1 MFTRKHY
8 LLAMGNNYGSNF
20 LGNLTTV
27 WINTDTTNVDPNART
42 FVQVENL
49 SAFPSFSES
58 TTISTVETYDSTYTS
73 KVAGDSSYGD
83 MTIQVNYVPGE
94 NAVLDSAVD
103 SQQLVQVKVEMLD
116 EGSND
121 TTVNY
126 VLYNGYLSSVSD
138 TSDMDQVV
146 TRSYVFTPEN
156 QVSAGILDES
166 VVELYRGD
174 WGVGSN
180 GNEFPSYQG
189 RDGNSFVK
197 IAAANAPTGVDMLG
211 ITNLDGSNG
220 TQLVMSKTGTPVL
233 NIRNF
238 STASNGAWYKVY
250 TSADKPTLTELG
262 AAAATDLS
270 NYVPITRTVNG
281 KALTANITLVAA
293 DISDVYSKTYIDSNV
308 VPKVF
313 QLNGHALSGTALNLV
328 AADILDVYSQTQ
340 VNNTFVAK
348 TVTVNGLPL
357 SSNITLTA
365 SQLTDMAS
373 LAFSNST
380 YVPKTFLI
388 NNKPLSG
395 TNIQLVAADI
405 SDVYSRTESNGL
417 FALRITTING
427 YALNGN
433 VTLNYNDVGTYS
445 KAQIDAK
452 DAALQAKIDTKV
464 TITQDLLTINNVED
478 TLELDMSDGKR
489 VFKATLTAAVTQLSV
504 INASGSNLN
513 SQTITM
519 CLTQGTGANKV
530 SWPSNVIWSYGR
542 EPVLTFTQNSIDVIQ
557 FLTVDGGSTWYGSLL
572 MADLKE

>member
-1 MFTRKHY
+1 MAQT
-8 LLAMGNNYGSNF
+8 F

-58 TTISTVETYDSTYTS
+58 TSVSTVETYDSTYTS

-220 TQLVMSKTGTPVL
+220 TQLVMNKTGTPVL

-293 DISDVYSKTYIDSNV
+293 DISDVYSKTYIDSNI

-340 VNNTFVAK
+340 VNNTFVAN

-365 SQLTDMAS
+365 TQLTDMAS

-427 YALNGN
+427 YALNSN

-452 DAALQAKIDTKV
+452 DAALQANIDTKV

-519 CLTQGTGANKV
+519 CLTQGTGANKI
-530 SWPSNVIWSYGR
+530 SWPSNIIWSYGR

-572 MADLKE
+572 MADLQE

>member
-1 MFTRKHY
+1 MAQT
-8 LLAMGNNYGSNF
+8 F

-58 TTISTVETYDSTYTS
+58 TSVSTVETYNSTYTS

-220 TQLVMSKTGTPVL
+220 TQLVMNKTGTPVL

-293 DISDVYSKTYIDSNV
+293 DISDVYSKTYIDSNI

-365 SQLTDMAS
+365 TQLTDMAS

-427 YALNGN
+427 YALNSN

-452 DAALQAKIDTKV
+452 DAALQANIDTKV

-519 CLTQGTGANKV
+519 CLTQGTGANKI

-572 MADLKE
+572 MADLQE

>member
-1 MFTRKHY
+1 MAQT
-8 LLAMGNNYGSNF
+8 F

-58 TTISTVETYDSTYTS
+58 TSVSTVETYDSTYTS

-94 NAVLDSAVD
+94 NTVLDSAVD

-220 TQLVMSKTGTPVL
+220 TQLVMNKTGTPVL

-293 DISDVYSKTYIDSNV
+293 DISDVYSKTYIDSNI

-365 SQLTDMAS
+365 TQLTDMAS
-373 LAFSNST
+373 LTFSNST

-427 YALNGN
+427 YALNSN

-452 DAALQAKIDTKV
+452 DAALQANIDTKV

-489 VFKATLTAAVTQLSV
+489 VFKATLNAAVTQLSV

-519 CLTQGTGANKV
+519 CLTQGTGANKI
-530 SWPSNVIWSYGR
+530 SWPSNIIWSYGR

-572 MADLKE
+572 MADLQE

>member
-1 MFTRKHY
+1 MAQT
-8 LLAMGNNYGSNF
+8 F

-58 TTISTVETYDSTYTS
+58 TSVSTVETYNSTYTS

-83 MTIQVNYVPGE
+83 MTISVNYIPGE
-94 NAVLDSAVD
+94 NVVLDSVVD

-146 TRSYVFTPEN
+146 TRSYVFTPES

-233 NIRNF
+233 NFRNF

-365 SQLTDMAS
+365 AQLTDMAS
-373 LAFSNST
+373 LAYSNST

-427 YALNGN
+427 YALNSN

-445 KAQIDAK
+445 KSQIDAK
-452 DAALQAKIDTKV
+452 DAALQANIDTKV

-489 VFKATLTAAVTQLSV
+489 VFKAILTAPLTQLSV

-519 CLTQGTGANKV
+519 CLTQGTGANKI

-542 EPVLTFTQNSIDVIQ
+542 EPVLTFTKDSIDVIQ

-572 MADLKE
+572 MADLQE

>member
-1 MFTRKHY
+1 MAQT
-8 LLAMGNNYGSNF
+8 F

-58 TTISTVETYDSTYTS
+58 TSVSTVETYDSTYTS

-83 MTIQVNYVPGE
+83 MTIQVNYIPGE
-94 NAVLDSAVD
+94 NAVLDSVVD

-146 TRSYVFTPEN
+146 TRSYVFTPES

-233 NIRNF
+233 NFRNF

-293 DISDVYSKTYIDSNV
+293 DFSDVYSKTYIDSNV

-365 SQLTDMAS
+365 AQLTDMAS
-373 LAFSNST
+373 LAYSNST

-427 YALNGN
+427 YALNSN

-452 DAALQAKIDTKV
+452 DAALQANIDTKV

-489 VFKATLTAAVTQLSV
+489 VFKATLTAPVTQLSV

-519 CLTQGTGANKV
+519 LLTQGTGANKI
-530 SWPSNVIWSYGR
+530 SWPSNVKWSYGR
-542 EPVLTFTQNSIDVIQ
+542 EPVLTFTKDSIDVIQ
-557 FLTVDGGSTWYGSLL
+557 FLSIDGGSTWYGSLL
-572 MADLKE
+572 MADLQE

>member
-1 MFTRKHY
+1 MAQT
-8 LLAMGNNYGSNF
+8 F

-58 TTISTVETYDSTYTS
+58 TSVSTVETYDSTFTS

-83 MTIQVNYVPGE
+83 MTIEVNYVPGE
-94 NAVLDSAVD
+94 NAVLDSVVD

-220 TQLVMSKTGTPVL
+220 TQLVMNKTGTPVL

-238 STASNGAWYKVY
+238 STASNGAWYKIY

-365 SQLTDMAS
+365 AQLTDMAS

-405 SDVYSRTESNGL
+405 SDVYSRAESNGL

-427 YALNGN
+427 YALNSN

-452 DAALQAKIDTKV
+452 DAALQANIDTKV

-519 CLTQGTGANKV
+519 CLTQGTGANKI

>member
-1 MFTRKHY
+1 MAQT
-8 LLAMGNNYGSNF
+8 F

-58 TTISTVETYDSTYTS
+58 TSVSTVETYDSTYTS

-220 TQLVMSKTGTPVL
+220 TQLVMNKTGTPVL

-293 DISDVYSKTYIDSNV
+293 DISDVYSKTYIDSNI

-365 SQLTDMAS
+365 TQLTDMAS

-405 SDVYSRTESNGL
+405 SDVYSRTESNVL

-427 YALNGN
+427 YALNSN

-452 DAALQAKIDTKV
+452 DAALQANIDTKV

-504 INASGSNLN
+504 INGSGSNLN

-519 CLTQGTGANKV
+519 CLTQGTGANKI

-572 MADLKE
+572 MADLQE

>member
-1 MFTRKHY
+1 MAQT
-8 LLAMGNNYGSNF
+8 F

-27 WINTDTTNVDPNART
+27 WINIDTTNVDPNART
-42 FVQVENL
+42 FVQVVNL

-146 TRSYVFTPEN
+146 TRSYVFTPES

-197 IAAANAPTGVDMLG
+197 IAATNAPTGVDMLG

-220 TQLVMSKTGTPVL
+220 TQLVMNKTGTPVL

-281 KALTANITLVAA
+281 KALTANISLVAA

-365 SQLTDMAS
+365 TQLTDMAS

-427 YALNGN
+427 YALNSN

-452 DAALQAKIDTKV
+452 NAALQANIDTKV

-519 CLTQGTGANKV
+519 CLTQGTGANKI

-572 MADLKE
+572 MADLQE

>member
-1 MFTRKHY
+1 MAQT
-8 LLAMGNNYGSNF
+8 F

-58 TTISTVETYDSTYTS
+58 TSVSTVETYDSTYTS

-83 MTIQVNYVPGE
+83 MTIEVNYVPGE
-94 NAVLDSAVD
+94 NAVLDSVVD

-146 TRSYVFTPEN
+146 TRSYVFTPES

-211 ITNLDGSNG
+211 ISNLDGSNG
-220 TQLVMSKTGTPVL
+220 TQLVMNKAGTPVM

-357 SSNITLTA
+357 NSNITLTA
-365 SQLTDMAS
+365 AQLTDMAS

-427 YALNGN
+427 YALNSN

-452 DAALQAKIDTKV
+452 DTALQANIDTKV

-489 VFKATLTAAVTQLSV
+489 VFKATLTAALTQLSV

-519 CLTQGTGANKV
+519 CLTQGTGANKI

-572 MADLKE
+572 MADLRE

>member
-1 MFTRKHY
+1 MAQT
-8 LLAMGNNYGSNF
+8 F

-58 TTISTVETYDSTYTS
+58 TSVSTVETYDSTYTS

-83 MTIQVNYVPGE
+83 MTIEVNYVPGE

-220 TQLVMSKTGTPVL
+220 TQLVMNKAGTPVL

-238 STASNGAWYKVY
+238 SSASNGAWYKVY

-270 NYVPITRTVNG
+270 NYVPIIRTVNG

-365 SQLTDMAS
+365 AQLTDMAS

-427 YALNGN
+427 YALNSN

-452 DAALQAKIDTKV
+452 DAALQANIDTKV
-464 TITQDLLTINNVED
+464 TITQDLLTINNLED

-519 CLTQGTGANKV
+519 CLTQGTGANKI

-572 MADLKE
+572 MADLQE

>member
-1 MFTRKHY
+1 MAQT
-8 LLAMGNNYGSNF
+8 F

-27 WINTDTTNVDPNART
+27 WINIDTTNVDPNART

-126 VLYNGYLSSVSD
+126 VLCNGYLSSVSD

-146 TRSYVFTPEN
+146 TRSYVFTPES

-197 IAAANAPTGVDMLG
+197 IAATNAPTGVDMLG

-220 TQLVMSKTGTPVL
+220 TQLVMNKTGTPVL

-293 DISDVYSKTYIDSNV
+293 DISDVYSKTYIDSNI

-365 SQLTDMAS
+365 TQLTDMAS

-427 YALNGN
+427 YALNSN

-452 DAALQAKIDTKV
+452 DAALQANIDTKV

-504 INASGSNLN
+504 INGSGSNLN

-519 CLTQGTGANKV
+519 CLTQGTGANKI

-557 FLTVDGGSTWYGSLL
+557 FLTVDGGNTWYGSLL
-572 MADLKE
+572 MADLQE

>member
-1 MFTRKHY
+1 MAQT
-8 LLAMGNNYGSNF
+8 F

-58 TTISTVETYDSTYTS
+58 TSVSTVETYDSTYTS

-103 SQQLVQVKVEMLD
+103 SQRLVQVKVEMLD

-220 TQLVMSKTGTPVL
+220 TQLVMNKAGTPVL

-238 STASNGAWYKVY
+238 SSASNGAWYKVY

-340 VNNTFVAK
+340 VNNTFVTK

-357 SSNITLTA
+357 SGNITLTA
-365 SQLTDMAS
+365 AQLTDMTS
-373 LAFSNST
+373 LAYSNST

-427 YALNGN
+427 YALNSN

-445 KAQIDAK
+445 KSQIDAK
-452 DAALQAKIDTKV
+452 DAALQANIDTKV

-489 VFKATLTAAVTQLSV
+489 VFKAILTAPLTQLSV

-519 CLTQGTGANKV
+519 CLTQGTGANKI

-542 EPVLTFTQNSIDVIQ
+542 EPVLTFTKDSIDVIQ

-572 MADLKE
+572 MADLQG

>member
-1 MFTRKHY
+1 MAQT
-8 LLAMGNNYGSNF
+8 F

-58 TTISTVETYDSTYTS
+58 TSVSTVETYDSTYTS

-83 MTIQVNYVPGE
+83 MSIQVNYVPGE

-220 TQLVMSKTGTPVL
+220 TQLVMNKTGTPVL

-293 DISDVYSKTYIDSNV
+293 DISDVYSKTYIDSNI

-365 SQLTDMAS
+365 TQLTDMAS

-427 YALNGN
+427 YALNSN

-452 DAALQAKIDTKV
+452 DAALQANIDTKV

-504 INASGSNLN
+504 INGSGSNLN

-519 CLTQGTGANKV
+519 CLTQGTGANKI

-572 MADLKE
+572 MADLQE

>member
-1 MFTRKHY
+1 MAQT
-8 LLAMGNNYGSNF
+8 F

-42 FVQVENL
+42 FIQVENL

-58 TTISTVETYDSTYTS
+58 TTISTVETYDSTFTS

-83 MTIQVNYVPGE
+83 MTIEVNYVPGE
-94 NAVLDSAVD
+94 NTVLDSVVD

-116 EGSND
+116 EGTND
-121 TTVNY
+121 TSVNY
-126 VLYNGYLSSVSD
+126 VMYNGYLSSVSD

-146 TRSYVFTPEN
+146 TRSYVFSPET
-156 QVSAGILDES
+156 QLSAGILDES
-166 VVELYRGD
+166 VVPLNRGD

-233 NIRNF
+233 NFRNF

-357 SSNITLTA
+357 SSNIKLTA
-365 SQLTDMAS
+365 EQLTDMAS
-373 LAFSNST
+373 LAYSNST

-427 YALNGN
+427 YALNSN

-452 DAALQAKIDTKV
+452 DAALQANIDTKV

-489 VFKATLTAAVTQLSV
+489 VFKATLTAPVTQLSV

-519 CLTQGTGANKV
+519 LLTQGTGANKI
-530 SWPSNVIWSYGR
+530 SWPSNVKWSYGR
-542 EPVLTFTQNSIDVIQ
+542 EPVLTFTKDSIDVIQ
-557 FLTVDGGSTWYGSLL
+557 FLSIDGGSTWYGSLL
-572 MADLKE
+572 MAALQE

>member
-1 MFTRKHY
+1 MAQT
-8 LLAMGNNYGSNF
+8 F

-27 WINTDTTNVDPNART
+27 WINIDTTNVDPNART

-146 TRSYVFTPEN
+146 TRSYVFTPES

-197 IAAANAPTGVDMLG
+197 IAATNAPTGVDMLG

-220 TQLVMSKTGTPVL
+220 TQLVMNKTGTPVL

-365 SQLTDMAS
+365 TQLTDMAS

-427 YALNGN
+427 YALNSN

-452 DAALQAKIDTKV
+452 DAALQANIDTKV

-519 CLTQGTGANKV
+519 CLTQGTGANKI

-572 MADLKE
+572 MADLQE

>member
-1 MFTRKHY
+1 MAQT
-8 LLAMGNNYGSNF
+8 F

-58 TTISTVETYDSTYTS
+58 TSVSTVETYDSTYTS
-73 KVAGDSSYGD
+73 KVAGDTSYGD
-83 MTIQVNYVPGE
+83 MTISVNYIPGE
-94 NAVLDSAVD
+94 NAVLDSVVD

-138 TSDMDQVV
+138 TSDMDHVV
-146 TRSYVFTPEN
+146 TRSYVFTPES

-233 NIRNF
+233 NFRNF

-313 QLNGHALSGTALNLV
+313 QLNGHAFSGTALNLV

-365 SQLTDMAS
+365 AQLTDMAS
-373 LAFSNST
+373 LAYSNST

-427 YALNGN
+427 YALNSN

-452 DAALQAKIDTKV
+452 DAALQANIDTKV

-489 VFKATLTAAVTQLSV
+489 VFKATLTAPVTQLSV

-519 CLTQGTGANKV
+519 LLTQGTGANKI
-530 SWPSNVIWSYGR
+530 SWPSNVKWSYGR
-542 EPVLTFTQNSIDVIQ
+542 EPVLTFTKDSIDVIQ
-557 FLTVDGGSTWYGSLL
+557 FLSIDGGSTWYGSLL
-572 MADLKE
+572 MADLQE

>member
-1 MFTRKHY
+1 MAQT
-8 LLAMGNNYGSNF
+8 F

-58 TTISTVETYDSTYTS
+58 TSVLTVETYDSTYTS

-83 MTIQVNYVPGE
+83 MTISVNYIPGE
-94 NAVLDSAVD
+94 NAVLDSVVD

-146 TRSYVFTPEN
+146 TRSYVFTPES

-233 NIRNF
+233 NFRNF

-340 VNNTFVAK
+340 VNNNFVAK

-365 SQLTDMAS
+365 AQLTDMAS
-373 LAFSNST
+373 LAYSNST

-427 YALNGN
+427 YTLNSN

-452 DAALQAKIDTKV
+452 DAALQANIDTKV

-489 VFKATLTAAVTQLSV
+489 VFKATLTAPVTQLSV

-519 CLTQGTGANKV
+519 LLTQGTGANKI
-530 SWPSNVIWSYGR
+530 SWPSNVKWSYGR
-542 EPVLTFTQNSIDVIQ
+542 EPVLTFTKDSIDVIQ
-557 FLTVDGGSTWYGSLL
+557 FLSIDGGSTWYGSLL
-572 MADLKE
+572 MADLQE

>member
-1 MFTRKHY
+1 MAQT
-8 LLAMGNNYGSNF
+8 F

-58 TTISTVETYDSTYTS
+58 TSVSTVETYDSTYTS

-197 IAAANAPTGVDMLG
+197 IAAANAPTGFDMLG

-220 TQLVMSKTGTPVL
+220 TQLVMNKTGTPVL

-293 DISDVYSKTYIDSNV
+293 DISDVYSKTYIDSNI

-365 SQLTDMAS
+365 TQLTDMAS

-427 YALNGN
+427 YALNSN

-452 DAALQAKIDTKV
+452 DAALQANIDTKV

-504 INASGSNLN
+504 INGSGSNLN

-519 CLTQGTGANKV
+519 CLTQGTGANKI

-572 MADLKE
+572 MADLQE

>member
-1 MFTRKHY
+1 MAQT
-8 LLAMGNNYGSNF
+8 F

-58 TTISTVETYDSTYTS
+58 TSVSTVETYDSTYTS

-94 NAVLDSAVD
+94 NTVLDSAVD

-220 TQLVMSKTGTPVL
+220 TQLVMNKTGTPVL

-293 DISDVYSKTYIDSNV
+293 DISDVYSKTYIDSNI

-365 SQLTDMAS
+365 TQLTDMAS

-427 YALNGN
+427 YALNSN

-452 DAALQAKIDTKV
+452 DAALQANIDTKV

-519 CLTQGTGANKV
+519 CLTQGTGANKI
-530 SWPSNVIWSYGR
+530 SWPSNIIWSYGR

-572 MADLKE
+572 MADLQE

>member
-1 MFTRKHY
+1 MAQT
-8 LLAMGNNYGSNF
+8 F

-58 TTISTVETYDSTYTS
+58 TSVSTVETYNSTYTS
-73 KVAGDSSYGD
+73 KVAGDNSYGD

-146 TRSYVFTPEN
+146 TRSYVFTPES

-220 TQLVMSKTGTPVL
+220 TQLVMNKTGTPVL

-365 SQLTDMAS
+365 TQLTDMAS

-427 YALNGN
+427 YALNSN

-452 DAALQAKIDTKV
+452 DAALQANIDTKV

-519 CLTQGTGANKV
+519 CLTQGTGANKI

-572 MADLKE
+572 MADLQE

>member
-1 MFTRKHY
+1 MAQT
-8 LLAMGNNYGSNF
+8 F

-189 RDGNSFVK
+189 SDGNSFVK

-211 ITNLDGSNG
+211 ISNLDGSNG
-220 TQLVMSKTGTPVL
+220 TQLVMNKAGTPVL

-262 AAAATDLS
+262 AAAASDLS

-348 TVTVNGLPL
+348 TVAVNGLPL

-365 SQLTDMAS
+365 AQLTDMAS
-373 LAFSNST
+373 LAHSNST

-427 YALNGN
+427 YALNSN

-452 DAALQAKIDTKV
+452 DAALQANIDTKV

-504 INASGSNLN
+504 INGSGSNLN

-519 CLTQGTGANKV
+519 CLTQGTGANKI

-572 MADLKE
+572 MADLQE

>member
-1 MFTRKHY
+1 MAQT
-8 LLAMGNNYGSNF
+8 F

-58 TTISTVETYDSTYTS
+58 TSVSTVETYDSTYTS

-83 MTIQVNYVPGE
+83 MTISVNYIPGE
-94 NAVLDSAVD
+94 NAVLDSVVD

-233 NIRNF
+233 NFRNF

-365 SQLTDMAS
+365 AQLTDVAS
-373 LAFSNST
+373 LAYSNST

-427 YALNGN
+427 YALNSN

-452 DAALQAKIDTKV
+452 DAALQANIDTKV

-489 VFKATLTAAVTQLSV
+489 VFKATLTAPVTQLSV

-519 CLTQGTGANKV
+519 LLTQGTGANKI
-530 SWPSNVIWSYGR
+530 SWPSNVKWSYGR
-542 EPVLTFTQNSIDVIQ
+542 EPVLTFTKDSIDVIQ
-557 FLTVDGGSTWYGSLL
+557 FLSIDGGSTWYGSLL
-572 MADLKE
+572 MADLQE

>member
-1 MFTRKHY
+1 MAQT
-8 LLAMGNNYGSNF
+8 F

-58 TTISTVETYDSTYTS
+58 TSVSTVETYDSTYTS
-73 KVAGDSSYGD
+73 KVAGDTSYGD
-83 MTIQVNYVPGE
+83 MTISVNYIPGE
-94 NAVLDSAVD
+94 NAVLDSVVD

-138 TSDMDQVV
+138 TSDMDHVV
-146 TRSYVFTPEN
+146 TRSYVFTPES

-220 TQLVMSKTGTPVL
+220 TQLVISKTGTPVL
-233 NIRNF
+233 NFRNF

-313 QLNGHALSGTALNLV
+313 QLNGHAFSGTALNLV

-365 SQLTDMAS
+365 AQLTDMAS
-373 LAFSNST
+373 LAYSNST

-427 YALNGN
+427 YALNSN

-452 DAALQAKIDTKV
+452 DAALQANIDTKV

-489 VFKATLTAAVTQLSV
+489 VFKATLTAPVTQLSV

-519 CLTQGTGANKV
+519 LLTQGTGANKI
-530 SWPSNVIWSYGR
+530 SWPSNVKWSYGR
-542 EPVLTFTQNSIDVIQ
+542 EPVLTFTKDSIDVIQ
-557 FLTVDGGSTWYGSLL
+557 FLSIDGGSTWYGSLL
-572 MADLKE
+572 MADLQE

>member
-1 MFTRKHY
+1 MAQT
-8 LLAMGNNYGSNF
+8 F

-49 SAFPSFSES
+49 SGFPSFSES
-58 TTISTVETYDSTYTS
+58 TSVSTVETYNSTYTS

-83 MTIQVNYVPGE
+83 MTIEVNYVPGE
-94 NAVLDSAVD
+94 NAVLDSVVD

-138 TSDMDQVV
+138 TSGMDEVV
-146 TRSYVFTPEN
+146 TRSYVFTPET
-156 QVSAGILDES
+156 QLSAGILDES

-197 IAAANAPTGVDMLG
+197 IVAANAPTGVDMLG

-238 STASNGAWYKVY
+238 STASNGAWYKIY

-281 KALTANITLVAA
+281 KALTANITLMAA

-357 SSNITLTA
+357 SGNITLTA
-365 SQLTDMAS
+365 AQLTDMAS
-373 LAFSNST
+373 LAYSNST

-427 YALNGN
+427 YALNSN

-452 DAALQAKIDTKV
+452 DAALQANIDTKV

-489 VFKATLTAAVTQLSV
+489 VFKATLTAPVTQLSV

-519 CLTQGTGANKV
+519 LLTQGTGANKI
-530 SWPSNVIWSYGR
+530 SWPSNVKWSYGR
-542 EPVLTFTQNSIDVIQ
+542 EPVLTFTKDAIDVIQ
-557 FLTVDGGSTWYGSLL
+557 FLSVDGGSTWYGSLL
-572 MADLKE
+572 MADLQE

>member
-1 MFTRKHY
+1 MAQT
-8 LLAMGNNYGSNF
+8 F

-58 TTISTVETYDSTYTS
+58 TSVSTVETYDSTYTS
-73 KVAGDSSYGD
+73 KVAGDSSYGY
-83 MTIQVNYVPGE
+83 MTIQVNYVPSE

-220 TQLVMSKTGTPVL
+220 TQLVMNKTGTPVL

-293 DISDVYSKTYIDSNV
+293 DISDVYSKTYIDSNI

-365 SQLTDMAS
+365 TQLTDMAS

-427 YALNGN
+427 YALNSN

-452 DAALQAKIDTKV
+452 DAALQANIDTKV

-504 INASGSNLN
+504 INGSGSNLN

-519 CLTQGTGANKV
+519 CLTQGTGANKI

-572 MADLKE
+572 MADLQE

>member
-1 MFTRKHY
+1 MAQT
-8 LLAMGNNYGSNF
+8 F

-58 TTISTVETYDSTYTS
+58 TSVSTVETYDSTYTS

-83 MTIQVNYVPGE
+83 MTIQVNYVPSE

-220 TQLVMSKTGTPVL
+220 TQLVMNKTGTPVL

-293 DISDVYSKTYIDSNV
+293 DISDVYSKTYIDSNI

-365 SQLTDMAS
+365 TQLTDMAS

-427 YALNGN
+427 YALNSN

-452 DAALQAKIDTKV
+452 DAALQANIDTKV

-504 INASGSNLN
+504 INGSGSNLN

-519 CLTQGTGANKV
+519 CLTQGTGANKI

-572 MADLKE
+572 MADLQE

>member
-1 MFTRKHY
+1 MAQT
-8 LLAMGNNYGSNF
+8 F

-27 WINTDTTNVDPNART
+27 WINTDTTNVAPNART

-146 TRSYVFTPEN
+146 TRSYVFTPES

-220 TQLVMSKTGTPVL
+220 TQLVMNKTGTPVL

-238 STASNGAWYKVY
+238 STACNGAWYKVY

-365 SQLTDMAS
+365 TQLTDMAS

-427 YALNGN
+427 YALNSN

-452 DAALQAKIDTKV
+452 DAALQANIDTKV

-519 CLTQGTGANKV
+519 CLTQGTGANKI

-572 MADLKE
+572 MADLQE